1 MSPRSFGRPSCAV
14 AAARAA
20 AIALA
25 ALAIAPP
32 AFAASPDF
40 SVFLPFQGIGSGE
53 SQGRLVPGP
62 EGLPCGTFNRM
73 TVGAGTFGA
82 VYPLERD
89 GRLTFVPSFEATLGV
104 QGEQMAVAMADGRS
118 GERAILAARQ
128 RAEGTGQVVPG
139 RIEIEAPLD
148 AGPAALGG
156 PHREGVDPLEALSGA
171 PAKHRAHAGETVRAT
186 ASAGGGSVPPTVA
199 AGQEGP
205 GRVAAIDPAMEGMQQ
220 FEFARDGWRVE
231 HAPEGSRP
239 GERGSVEATVPTEG
253 HTVRALAVEMAERMQ
268 DLELAQDA
276 RGRIHGATPLGAAG
290 FGTVLR
296 LPGRRPVEALHT
308 FTGGADGGMPVTGP
322 ARARARAPE
331 RDALHAFPRRQA
343 RVRPRR
349 GPLPRRVTRIRKTS
363 RQAAWPRL
371 RSGTWR

>member
-53 SQGRLVPGP
+53 SQGRLAPGP
-62 EGLPCGTFNRM
+62 DGLPCGTFNRM
-73 TVGAGTFGA
+73 TAGAGTFGA
-82 VYPLERD
+82 VYRLELD

-156 PHREGVDPLEALSGA
+156 PHREGVDPLKA
-171 PAKHRAHAGETVRAT
+171 
-186 ASAGGGSVPPTVA
+186 
-199 AGQEGP
+199 
-205 GRVAAIDPAMEGMQQ
+205 
-220 FEFARDGWRVE
+220 
-231 HAPEGSRP
+231 
-239 GERGSVEATVPTEG
+239 
-253 HTVRALAVEMAERMQ
+253 
-268 DLELAQDA
+268 
-276 RGRIHGATPLGAAG
+276 
-290 FGTVLR
+290 
-296 LPGRRPVEALHT
+296 
-308 FTGGADGGMPVTGP
+308 
-322 ARARARAPE
+322 
-331 RDALHAFPRRQA
+331 
-343 RVRPRR
+343 
-349 GPLPRRVTRIRKTS
+349 
-363 RQAAWPRL
+363 
-371 RSGTWR
+371 